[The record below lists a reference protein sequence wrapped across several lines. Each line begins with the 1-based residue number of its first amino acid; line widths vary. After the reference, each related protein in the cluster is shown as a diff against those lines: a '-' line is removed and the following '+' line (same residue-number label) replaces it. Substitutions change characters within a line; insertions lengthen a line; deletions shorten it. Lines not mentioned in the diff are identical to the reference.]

1 MTHEEALAF
10 SQSPAGQC
18 AARDYLSTALRLDAM
33 IALRLAQL
41 DELRDRAERIT
52 RVVDAQ
58 RGNGSGDRV
67 GDLAAEI
74 ADQEAGLL
82 EDYQTLLQRQKAI
95 GTVIRQVPEERQR
108 MVLEMR
114 YLQGMPFVN
123 ISMTLHYDERQT
135 YRLHARGLRHV
146 AAQLA
151 LGEIE
156 DGKEFLPSP

>member
-10 SQSPAGQC
+10 SQSAAGQC
-18 AARDYLSTALRLDAM
+18 AARDYLSAALRLDAM

-41 DELRDRAERIT
+41 DTLREKAERIT
-52 RVVDAQ
+52 RLADAQ
-58 RGNGSGDRV
+58 RGSGCTDRV
-67 GDLAAEI
+67 GDMAAEI

-82 EDYQTLLQRQKAI
+82 GEYQALLLRQKAI
-95 GTVIRQVPEERQR
+95 GAAIRRVPDERQQ

-114 YLQGMPFVN
+114 YLQGLPFAR

-135 YRLHARGLRHV
+135 YRLHERGLRHV

-151 LGEIE
+151 LGEIA
-156 DGKEFLPSP
+156 DGEEYLPKK